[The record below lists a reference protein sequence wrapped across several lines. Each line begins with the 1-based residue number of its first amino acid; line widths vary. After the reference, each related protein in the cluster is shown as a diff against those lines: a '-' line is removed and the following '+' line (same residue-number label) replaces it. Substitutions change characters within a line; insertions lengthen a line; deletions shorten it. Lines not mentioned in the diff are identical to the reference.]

1 VVIGCGPGEGAQK
14 NYGKATG
21 DMNILTKGLLLI
33 SVPVVFQLVF
43 VGVLIRGQTEATE
56 AEGWASHSDEVIAQV
71 EQVQEPV
78 LAELSEMRRA
88 VVTGEKTAGGD
99 AAYWTDL
106 EGRADRLKTAVSDK
120 DEQEARAISLRKDV
134 EAFHGWVSE
143 VTAAIDKGDRA
154 AAEARVKDN
163 SGKDIV
169 DRMTS
174 TADAFLK
181 TERGLSADRRVTAAD
196 ARLRQRW
203 VLFGAAGAAVLA
215 GGAAAILFARGVGAR
230 LAVVTANARR
240 LADGSPLAA
249 PVTGSDEIAALD
261 AVLHDTGNR
270 LAGAEATQ
278 SRFKAEL
285 QQRADELGVVNENL
299 RQQTQENEM
308 FIYSVSHDLRSPL
321 VNLQGFGKELRHAC
335 DDLGETVAASA
346 LPEAEKKRIGEI
358 LKSDIGESL
367 RYLQTAVM
375 RASNIIDALLR
386 LSRAG
391 RVEYSKVKVDVATVV
406 GRVVDA
412 MQGTIK
418 ERGAEVVV
426 KGLKPVA
433 GDATAVE
440 QVFGNLV
447 GNAVNY
453 LDAKRAGR
461 IEVGMVESGSQKSEV
476 GSQKAEGGM
485 GMHVY
490 YVKDNGMGIPKAYMG
505 KMFTAFQRL
514 HGNAVKGEGIGL
526 ALVRR
531 MAERHG
537 GRVWVESE
545 EGIGTTFFVS
555 LPAWVEGGA

>member
-1 VVIGCGPGEGAQK
+1 VPGGA
-14 NYGKATG
+14 GKHIFEAAG

-33 SVPVVFQLVF
+33 AVPVVFQLVF
-43 VGVLIRGQTEATE
+43 VGVLIRGQTAATE
-56 AEGWASHSDEVIAQV
+56 AEGWASHSDEVIAQA

-99 AAYWTDL
+99 AAFWKDL
-106 EGRADRLKTAVSDK
+106 EGRADHLKALVSDK
-120 DEQEARAISLRKDV
+120 EEQETRATALRADV
-134 EAFHGWVSE
+134 DAFHAWVSD
-143 VTAAIDKGDRA
+143 VTAQLATGGRA

-169 DRMTS
+169 DRMTT
-174 TADAFLK
+174 TADAFLTK
-181 TERGLSADRRVTAAD
+181 ERALSAQRRMEAAD

-215 GGAAAILFARGVGAR
+215 GGAAAVLFARGVGAR

-261 AVLHDTGNR
+261 LVLHDTGNR
-270 LAGAEATQ
+270 LAAAEAAQ

-285 QQRADELGVVNENL
+285 QQRADEMAVVNENL

-321 VNLQGFGKELRHAC
+321 VNLQGFGKELRHSC
-335 DDLGETVAASA
+335 EELGAAVEGSA
-346 LPEAEKKRIGEI
+346 LPEGEKKRMAEI
-358 LKSDIGESL
+358 LKSDVGESL
-367 RYLQTAVM
+367 RFLQTAVM

-391 RVEYSKVKVDVATVV
+391 RVEYSKVQVDVRQIV

-426 KGLKPVA
+426 KELKPVA

-461 IEVGMVESGSQKSEV
+461 IEVGMVEEKSEAR
-476 GSQKAEGGM
+476 SEKAEGGA
-485 GMHVY
+485 GMNVY
-490 YVKDNGMGIPKAYMG
+490 YVRDNGMGIPKAYMG

-537 GRVWVESE
+537 GRAWVESE
-545 EGIGTTFFVS
+545 EGVGTTFFVS
-555 LPAWVEGGA
+555 LPTWVEGAA

>member
-1 VVIGCGPGEGAQK
+1 
-14 NYGKATG
+14 
-21 DMNILTKGLLLI
+21 MNILTKGLLLI

-43 VGVLIRGQTEATE
+43 VGVLIRGQADAVR
-56 AEGWASHSDEVIAQV
+56 AENLASHSDEVIAQI

-88 VVTGEKTAGGD
+88 VVTGEKTLSGD
-99 AAYWTDL
+99 AAYWKEL
-106 EGRADRLKTAVSDK
+106 ERRADRLKELVSDRPQ
-120 DEQEARAISLRKDV
+120 DQEARASLIRNDV
-134 EAFHGWVSE
+134 DAFHTWVSE
-143 VTAAIDKGDRA
+143 VTKRIDAGDRA

-169 DRMTS
+169 DRMTATS
-174 TADAFLK
+174 DEFLK
-181 TERGLSADRRVTAAD
+181 TERGLSSDRRVAAAD

-203 VLFGAAGAAVLA
+203 VLFGAAAAAVLA
-215 GGAAAILFARGVGAR
+215 GGAAAVLFARGVGAR

-261 AVLHDTGNR
+261 SVLHDTGNR
-270 LAGAEATQ
+270 LSMAEAAQ

-285 QQRADELGVVNENL
+285 QQRADEMAVVNENL

-321 VNLQGFGKELRHAC
+321 VNLQGFGKELRHSC
-335 DDLGETVAASA
+335 EELGEAVEGSA
-346 LPEAEKKRIGEI
+346 LPDAEKERMAEI
-358 LKSDIGESL
+358 LKSDVGESL
-367 RYLQTAVM
+367 RFLQTAVM

-391 RVEYSKVKVDVATVV
+391 RVEYSKVKVDVGQIV

-426 KGLKPVA
+426 KELKPVA

-461 IEVGMVESGSQKSEV
+461 IEVGMVEEKSEAR
-476 GSQKAEGGM
+476 SEKAEGGA
-485 GMHVY
+485 GMNVY
-490 YVKDNGMGIPKAYMG
+490 YVRDNGMGIPKAYMG

-537 GRVWVESE
+537 GRAWVESE
-545 EGIGTTFFVS
+545 EGVGTTFFVS
-555 LPAWVEGGA
+555 LPTWVEGAA

>member
-1 VVIGCGPGEGAQK
+1 VVLG
-14 NYGKATG
+14 
-21 DMNILTKGLLLI
+21 
-33 SVPVVFQLVF
+33 
-43 VGVLIRGQTEATE
+43 
-56 AEGWASHSDEVIAQV
+56 
-71 EQVQEPV
+71 
-78 LAELSEMRRA
+78 ELSEVRRA
-88 VVTGEKTAGGD
+88 VITGEKTRGSDPAFW
-99 AAYWTDL
+99 ADL
-106 EGRADRLKTAVSDK
+106 EGRVEVLKRLVADREDQEGRAVALRKEVDVFHAWVSD
-120 DEQEARAISLRKDV
+120 
-134 EAFHGWVSE
+134 
-143 VTAAIDKGDRA
+143 VTARLTRGNRG
-154 AAEARVKDN
+154 AAEERVKDN
-163 SGKDIV
+163 SGRDIV
-169 DRMTS
+169 DGAMG

-181 TERGLSADRRVTAAD
+181 KERELSAERRVLAAD

-203 VLFGAAGAAVLA
+203 VLFGAAGAAIVA
-215 GGAAAILFARGVGAR
+215 GAVAVMLFARGIGGR
-230 LAVVTANARR
+230 LAVLTANARR
-240 LADGSPLAA
+240 LADGTPLAA
-249 PVTGSDEIAALD
+249 PVLGKDEIAALD
-261 AVLHDTGNR
+261 AVLHETGAR
-270 LAGAEATQ
+270 LANAEAAQ
-278 SRFKAEL
+278 ARYKAEL
-285 QQRADELGVVNENL
+285 QQRADELGVVNETL

-335 DDLGETVAASA
+335 DELGEAVAGAA
-346 LPEAEKKRIGEI
+346 LPEGEKKRIEEI
-358 LKSDIGESL
+358 LKADIGESL

-391 RVEYSKVKVDVATVV
+391 RVEYSMVKVDVQQII

-412 MQGTIK
+412 MQGTIR

-426 KGLKPVA
+426 GELRPVM

-453 LDAKRAGR
+453 LDAKRRGR
-461 IEVGMVESGSQKSEV
+461 IEVGMAEGGSQKSEV
-476 GSQKAEGGM
+476 GSQKAEGGA
-485 GMHVY
+485 GMNIY

-545 EGIGTTFFVS
+545 EGVGTTFFVS
-555 LPAWVEGGA
+555 LPALDGHAPGK